1 MIYNSILETIGK
13 TPLVRLNRLPGKATA
28 EIFAKLE
35 YFNPGGSV
43 KDRMALALIEDGE
56 TRGQLKPGGTI
67 VEPTSGN
74 TGIGLA
80 LVAAVRGYNCI
91 LVMPESMSLE
101 RRKMIASL
109 GAKVEL
115 TPADGGMKGALARA
129 DELLDE
135 IEGAWSPGQFSNP
148 ANPEMHRRTTGPE
161 IWQQTEGRLH
171 YLVAGIGTGGTL
183 TGSVRFLK
191 EKDPGIRAV
200 AVEPADSPVLS
211 GGAGGPHRIQ
221 GIGAGFIPEV
231 VDRELLDEIIT
242 VESEKAIEIS
252 RLLSREEGITAGI
265 SAGAAVQAALELAAR
280 PGMDRKRIVVII
292 PDTSERYLST
302 VLFEDS
308 DGA

>member
-171 YLVAGIGTGGTL
+171 YLVAGIGTGGTF